1 MISTQQHI
9 NKSYKD
15 IFFTKK
21 ENDDKVKV
29 IRLNEKGDSSRVL
42 ATNFEVGKTQINS
55 IIKNKAAILK
65 RTFYKKQ
72 ETYINQDILVNDKY
86 KF

>member
-1 MISTQQHI
+1 MLTL
-9 NKSYKD
+9 
-15 IFFTKK
+15 
-21 ENDDKVKV
+21 DDKVKV
-29 IRLNEKGDSSRVL
+29 TRLNEKGDISRVL

-55 IIKNKAAILK
+55 IIKNKAEILK

-72 ETYINQDILVNDKY
+72 ETYMNQDILVNDKY

>member
-1 MISTQQHI
+1 MISTKQYI

-55 IIKNKAAILK
+55 IIKNKAEILK